1 MPNSWSDQEDILSP
15 VSYEIIYKELGKAIE
30 QFLFKNGENTIYA
43 SNLVSFCLEQM
54 LKLSRQLSER
64 FLEPFQMN
72 ETAIGGNFVTLN
84 LANPDR
90 EQKMLQQLR
99 EQIGKKL
106 QELGVDFKTTPLKQM
121 TKLDLSSP
129 FHLSGKP
136 KKISLGTLSYSYEIE
151 KPLLSYDDLQI
162 QFPSPHRLQEE
173 IQDSLIQYIKQH
185 KGLSDIEKEESIEL
199 IQQHN
204 RWGEDIQKFLNEN
217 RFGAIKRCARFLYLD
232 YLLEEYEQNQHS
244 RRAFP
249 HQLLRNYVQRH
260 ELFEKT
266 CNQLVLDGV
275 YAPIHLLNKEC
286 DFFNSVRH
294 EDVFSHLPFIGQ
306 LTTFKSA
313 TEQEENLVEQYG
325 LSMKFNGV
333 VRKTKEKSFQYYL
346 RKWRELADQGHAE
359 DFFPSDDKMRNQFW
373 RSYWQLVVF
382 KFFLLHLDQETY
394 DPLPEFHSD
403 LQALC
408 SLDGALSQP
417 EVHAWFQKRV
427 DHFFDRYAEQIEKLP
442 HQLKTMEECLQK
454 IVYSGR
460 QYSKEYTR
468 YLTFFKSM
476 VNEGAFT
483 LGDENLF
490 RYPLDKQNYKFTMLT
505 PELLYE
511 ESLFSFPYRLT
522 FTKNFV
528 FSEEQSNPSLSLE
541 MWNHLCENDQT
552 LPVFFLPVT
561 NKKPEKPTEN
571 AKKMLDSLGAVPK
584 LCFPYPYE
592 LFADESKHPLSRYL
606 FQLIYRLVVNLCVI
620 AYIDQLTIK
629 EPKRLFVNFWRL
641 QEFHAED
648 YTTMERF
655 VRQLSKEFEFLLSL
669 KYGAGS
675 QGFVM
680 GDNKKYKE
688 WNTSWSMY
696 APICKAFRLSQPIR
710 IPKIA
715 IISITSMNTD
725 TPRNGE
731 KPCITGIFGDVYGV
745 YSEGNHSY
753 VKRLNTFFDH
763 QKDKVFQQ
771 LPHLAD
777 VMFEL
782 QQKGF
787 QHVLFVA
794 RPPYRSPFL
803 TKGNGEKELYFMNE
817 ELLTS
822 FLKEGFHIYPIHCH
836 VQKVLDYRSEKQKED
851 GPQGFYIEDTR
862 MLKQVYQDHV
872 GLIPILQF
880 YSGEAIK
887 TKENFYHSLI
897 TYQTWK
903 EMYDHE
909 ELNQTIQNG
918 LLYPHGIKG
927 DLMRALLLFHVV
939 HYERSKGQS
948 SIKVDPYKD
957 LMGDEGIA
965 KRSVVSVNHPQNQFY
980 FKTHP
985 LAYLAYLHSKVFD
998 GQEIGS

>member
-1 MPNSWSDQEDILSP
+1 MPNSWSDQKDILSS
-15 VSYEIIYKELGKAIE
+15 VSYVVIYKELSKVIGKLR
-30 QFLFKNGENTIYA
+30 FRYGRNVTYV
-43 SNLVSFCLEQM
+43 SNLVWLCWE
-54 LKLSRQLSER
+54 LSRKLYKQLDKR
-64 FLEPFQMN
+64 FLEEFQMN

-84 LANPDR
+84 LANPGR
-90 EQKMLQQLR
+90 EQKMLHRLR

-106 QELGVDFKTTPLKQM
+106 QELDVDFNTTPLKQM
-121 TKLDLSSP
+121 TKLDSSSP
-129 FHLSGKP
+129 FHLSSKP
-136 KKISLGTLSYSYEIE
+136 KKISLGTLSYHQEIGE
-151 KPLLSYDDLQI
+151 RLLNYDDLQI
-162 QFPSPHRLQEE
+162 QFPSSHRLQED
-173 IQDSLIQYIKQH
+173 IQDSLIQYIRQH
-185 KGLSDIEKEESIEL
+185 KGLSNIEKEENIEL
-199 IQQHN
+199 IRQHN
-204 RWGEDIQKFLNEN
+204 RWVEDIQKFLNEN

-232 YLLEEYEQNQHS
+232 YLLEEYEQNQHFRKS
-244 RRAFP
+244 FP

-275 YAPIHLLNKEC
+275 YAPIHLLNKEY

-294 EDVFSHLPFIGQ
+294 EDVFSHLPFMGR
-306 LTTFKSA
+306 LSTFKSA
-313 TEQEENLVEQYG
+313 TEQEKNLVEQYG
-325 LSMKFNGV
+325 MSMKFNGV
-333 VRKTKEKSFQYYL
+333 VRKTGEKSFDYYL
-346 RKWRELADQGHAE
+346 NRWREMAEKGHQE
-359 DFFPSDDKMRNQFW
+359 DYFPSENKMRNQFW

-382 KFFLLHLDQETY
+382 KFFLLHLDQENY
-394 DPLPEFHSD
+394 DPLPELQSD
-403 LQALC
+403 LRALR

-427 DHFFDRYAEQIEKLP
+427 DDFFHRYAEQIEKLP
-442 HQLKTMEECLQK
+442 RQLKTMEKHLQK
-454 IVYSGR
+454 IVRLGR
-460 QYSKEYTR
+460 YFTKEYTR
-468 YLTFFKSM
+468 YLTFFKKM
-476 VNEGAFT
+476 VNEDAFT
-483 LGDENLF
+483 FGDENLF
-490 RYPLDKQNYKFTMLT
+490 HFPLDKQNYKFSMLT
-505 PELLYE
+505 PKLLYD

-522 FTKNFV
+522 FTKKFV
-528 FSEEQSNPSLSLE
+528 FSDERSKSRFSLE
-541 MWNHLCENDQT
+541 MWNQFSENDQT
-552 LPVFFLPVT
+552 LPIFFLPVT
-561 NKKPEKPTEN
+561 DEKSNKSTKN
-571 AKKMLDSLGAVPK
+571 ARIMFQQLKDVNI
-584 LCFPYPYE
+584 LCFPYPYKSN
-592 LFADESKHPLSRYL
+592 FDETKDSLQQYL

-620 AYIDQLTIK
+620 AYMDQLTIK
-629 EPKRLFVNFWRL
+629 DPKQLFVNFWRL

-648 YTTMERF
+648 YTPMEQF
-655 VRQLSKEFEFLLSL
+655 VRQLSKELEFLFSL
-669 KYGAGS
+669 KYDAGS

-680 GDNKKYKE
+680 GDNNKYKE
-688 WNTSWSMY
+688 WNASWSMY
-696 APICKAFRLSQPIR
+696 TPVCKAFHLNQPIQT
-710 IPKIA
+710 PKIA
-715 IISITSMNTD
+715 VVSITSMKTD
-725 TPRNGE
+725 SPRNDS
-731 KPCITGIFGDVYGV
+731 KPCISGIFGEVFGI
-745 YSEGNHSY
+745 YSKGKKSC
-753 VKRLNTFFDH
+753 VKRLKTFFDH

-794 RPPYRSPFL
+794 RPPYRSPFQ
-803 TKGNGEKELYFMNE
+803 TKGNGKKELYFMNE

-836 VQKVLDYRSEKQKED
+836 VQKVFDYRSEKQKED
-851 GPQGFYIEDTR
+851 GPQGFYIEDTQ

-903 EMYDHE
+903 EMYDNE

-918 LLYPHGIKG
+918 LLNPHGIKG

-939 HYERSKGQS
+939 HYERSKGIS

-965 KRSVVSVNHPQNQFY
+965 KRSVVCVTHPQNKFD

-985 LAYLAYLHSKVFD
+985 LAYFAYLHSKVFD